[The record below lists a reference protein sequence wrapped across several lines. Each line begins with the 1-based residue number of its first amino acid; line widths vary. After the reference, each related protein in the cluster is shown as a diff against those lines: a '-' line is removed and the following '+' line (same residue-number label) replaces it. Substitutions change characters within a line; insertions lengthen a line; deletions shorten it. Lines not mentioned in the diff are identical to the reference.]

1 MKLTFTEED
10 PDETLE
16 ELSTILGFV
25 EVEIAQ
31 YFVESDES
39 LEDFDFGNPTE
50 YRTFFSQ
57 FADYA
62 NPLWNSRMRG
72 DWDFSKVPYRYPSDI
87 IKGVY
92 RILRTGGA
100 YSGAGKDANALGK
113 VEALEVEG
121 RLRAGFQKNANSLH
135 IFCIVEFTH
144 TNDAGSSFLVD
155 MASYDQLGDISQFF
169 NRIAWDDLIFI
180 INPQYNT
187 LYVIA
192 FTDTD

>member
-1 MKLTFTEED
+1 MKLTFAEED

-16 ELSTILGFV
+16 ELTSILGFIEV
-25 EVEIAQ
+25 EVAQ
-31 YFVESDES
+31 YFVESDEQ
-39 LEDFDFGNPTE
+39 LEYCDFEDPTE
-50 YRTFFSQ
+50 YKKFFTQ
-57 FADYA
+57 FAEYA
-62 NPLWNSRMRG
+62 NPLWSARTG
-72 DWDFSKVPYRYPSDI
+72 TQWDFGRVPFRDSSSTI
-87 IKGVY
+87 SGVY

-100 YSGAGKDANALGK
+100 YSGAGKDAYA
-113 VEALEVEG
+113 VEKTEAIEIEG
-121 RLRAGFQKNANSLH
+121 QLRSGFQKNANSLH

-155 MASYDQLGDISQFF
+155 MTSYEQLGDISQFF